1 MHLTEILCIRYQHV
15 KQRNQIVRIL
25 VPVLV
30 SHDTEYGDYEA
41 YIKTNGKQTYL
52 GRFETAL
59 QAAVDRWDW
68 TVWPGRVIN
77 KECSLTI

>member
-1 MHLTEILCIRYQHV
+1 MESGITEILCIRYQHV
-15 KQRNQIVRIL
+15 KQRDQIVCIL
-25 VPVLV
+25 LPVLV

-59 QAAVDRWDW
+59 QVAAAR
-68 TVWPGRVIN
+68 
-77 KECSLTI
+77 